1 MRRLHELFAGDG
13 AEIRE
18 TEFLIPGYKYYGG
31 RPVRVNILAMGDVGA
46 TLAFAMKLTG
56 SDVVSRIGICDI
68 SETLLSR
75 WEQEMNQIVSPAGP
89 DVLPPVLP
97 LEQRQLFDCDVFV
110 FCASRGVP
118 DLSQTGVDV
127 RMVQL
132 EKNREL
138 ISDYAASAVEA
149 GLDGE
154 FFVVSDPVDPL
165 CLAAAKSGIAPQR
178 IQGFGLGVMNGRAA
192 YYARKAGCAAGH
204 AAAASKYL
212 TEGRVFGPH
221 GEDLVVANSIADYD
235 DEASRELTRL
245 TTSANLKIRELG
257 FKPYVAPAVSSGALS
272 ILENLR
278 GNWHYSSAWFGGAFL
293 GMRNRRCEEGLL
305 VEDLP
310 LDDRLFERIERAYRA
325 LEELG

>member
-1 MRRLHELFAGDG
+1 
-13 AEIRE
+13 
-18 TEFLIPGYKYYGG
+18 
-31 RPVRVNILAMGDVGA
+31 
-46 TLAFAMKLTG
+46 
-56 SDVVSRIGICDI
+56 
-68 SETLLSR
+68 
-75 WEQEMNQIVSPAGP
+75 
-89 DVLPPVLP
+89 
-97 LEQRQLFDCDVFV
+97 
-110 FCASRGVP
+110 
-118 DLSQTGVDV
+118 
-127 RMVQL
+127 
-132 EKNREL
+132 
-138 ISDYAASAVEA
+138 
-149 GLDGE
+149 
-154 FFVVSDPVDPL
+154 
-165 CLAAAKSGIAPQR
+165 
-178 IQGFGLGVMNGRAA
+178 MNGRAA

-204 AAAASKYL
+204 AASSSKYL